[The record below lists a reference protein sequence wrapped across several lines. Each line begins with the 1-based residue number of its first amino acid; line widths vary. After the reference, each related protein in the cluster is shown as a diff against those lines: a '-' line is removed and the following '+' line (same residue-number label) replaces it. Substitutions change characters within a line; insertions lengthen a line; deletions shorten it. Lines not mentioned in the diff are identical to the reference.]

1 VTKAVAIDTNLLILL
16 VVGLTNPEY
25 VRRHR
30 RLTPV
35 YNPAHFELIRRLL
48 IQEPR
53 VFCTSHILA
62 EGSNLLRQTG
72 EPMRSE
78 IMATYSRFIQS
89 AEEPYLAAKEAAQ
102 SPSFIRLG
110 LTDAA
115 LLSLDPKA
123 VRVMTVDHDLHIA
136 CSERGFDVV
145 NLTPFLY
152 E

>member
-1 VTKAVAIDTNLLILL
+1 VRRAIAIDTNLLVLL

-25 VRRHR
+25 IRKHK

-35 YNPAHFELIRRLL
+35 YNARHFEWIVRCLA
-48 IQEPR
+48 EAPR
-53 VFCTSHILA
+53 VICTSHILA
-62 EGSNLLRQTG
+62 EGSNLLRQTR

-78 IMATYSRFIQS
+78 IMTTYRRFIQT
-89 AEEPYLAAKEAAQ
+89 AEEPIIAAREAAQ
-102 SPSFIRLG
+102 SSSFIRLG

-115 LLSLDPKA
+115 ILTLDPKEI
-123 VRVMTVDHDLHIA
+123 RLLTVDHDLHIA

-145 NLTPFLY
+145 NLTPFFY